1 MLSQN
6 KKNLACMLTHKTSS
20 QLNPNLYNSVF
31 ESPNKKGGINEE
43 DIVVFDKSRGWCS
56 VVSIEF
62 CNTDE
67 IADMFIIARDLMET
81 YSFLDFFLCDEKRG
95 VWYNIKKGCLGY
107 EFSTNT
113 LSHEIFPDKSID

>member
-1 MLSQN
+1 MF
-6 KKNLACMLTHKTSS
+6 THKTSS

-31 ESPNKKGGINEE
+31 ESPNKKIGVHEE

-56 VVSIEF
+56 VMSIEF
-62 CNTDE
+62 CKTDE
-67 IADMFIIARDLMET
+67 IVDIFIIARDLMET
-81 YSFLDFFLCDEKRG
+81 HSFLDFFLCDEERG
-95 VWYNIKKGCLGY
+95 FWYNIKKGCWGY